1 MYHITENYG
10 HPWTR
15 QEGWDLLEIKEDT
28 EEKLDAQ
35 IAIWKKEMWKI
46 WIRDDTG
53 RMVAVMY
60 KPHGVVSMDW
70 KDPIDEK

>member
-15 QEGWDLLEIKEDT
+15 VEGWDLLEIKEDT

-35 IAIWKKEMWKI
+35 IAIWKKKMWKI
-46 WIRDDTG
+46 WIRDETG
-53 RMVAVMY
+53 QIAAVMY
-60 KPHGVVSMDW
+60 KPHGAVSMDW